1 MHWQNKNAH
10 IFAGLRKG
18 DDGNL
23 QLAVLGYVE
32 FDVEAKN
39 YAQEWKL
46 LPISVELTNTGAR
59 TSIGKPLPKGS
70 PANIDKVRR
79 GMLENDVRNLLGVAG
94 SIEDRPSSAA
104 APHGRR
110 ILRFHDEHSHCLPP
124 PAFASS
130 LVALAASPLGAGPLA

>member
-1 MHWQNKNAH
+1 
-10 IFAGLRKG
+10 
-18 DDGNL
+18 
-23 QLAVLGYVE
+23 
-32 FDVEAKN
+32 VEAKN

-130 LVALAASPLGAGPLA
+130 LVALAASPLGAGPLALLSGLNTRIAAYEIEFEDGRVVDMKMLRLP